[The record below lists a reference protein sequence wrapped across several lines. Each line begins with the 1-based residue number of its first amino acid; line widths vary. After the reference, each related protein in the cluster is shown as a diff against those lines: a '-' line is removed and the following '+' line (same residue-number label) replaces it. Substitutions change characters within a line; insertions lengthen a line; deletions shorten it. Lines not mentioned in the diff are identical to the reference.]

1 MYTGQGLGWR
11 QRLCGKNSTMYEI
24 SVQCSIA
31 KHVVVDVL
39 LEEYESA
46 ALLCLLPLLK
56 GLTTAPADECMPL
69 HVYLKL

>member
-1 MYTGQGLGWR
+1 
-11 QRLCGKNSTMYEI
+11 MYEI